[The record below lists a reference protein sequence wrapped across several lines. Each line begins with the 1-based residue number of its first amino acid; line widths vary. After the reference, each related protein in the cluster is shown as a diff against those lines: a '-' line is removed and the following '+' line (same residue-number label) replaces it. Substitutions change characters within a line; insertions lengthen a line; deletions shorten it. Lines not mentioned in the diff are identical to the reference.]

1 MSHPTPDGAA
11 ELSSFA
17 LRQRITMMVNRYEVR
32 AGDKDGPLLALAQ
45 QKRMA
50 LREQVTFYADEQQT
64 QPLFG
69 FKAQRRL
76 DVAARYDIT
85 DAQGQQIG
93 WFKKDFA
100 ASMLRSTWQMGVP
113 GQSLEGK
120 GEERN
125 AAVAILRRF
134 FDIAWPVHF
143 DFTAGNGQP
152 LLSVQRGW
160 SLRDA
165 YACDLPAAPD
175 GQRLD
180 WRVAACLAVACDALM
195 GR

>member
-1 MSHPTPDGAA
+1 MSHSMPVPAS
-11 ELSSFA
+11 EMSSFA

-32 AGDKDGPLLALAQ
+32 AGGKDGPLVALAQ

-50 LREQVTFYADEQQT
+50 LREQVTFFADEQQT

-69 FKAQRRL
+69 FKARQRL
-76 DVAARYDIT
+76 DVAATYDIN
-85 DAQGQQIG
+85 DAEGRPIG

-100 ASMLRSTWQMGVP
+100 ASMLRSTWLLGVP
-113 GQSLEGK
+113 AQGLEGK

-134 FDIAWPVHF
+134 FDLAWPIHF
-143 DFTAGNGQP
+143 DFAAGNGQP

-160 SLRDA
+160 GLRDA
-165 YACDLPAAPD
+165 YACDLPAAPN

-195 GR
+195 AR